1 MSASKPEDWP
11 PGVEQISMEKLGRLG
26 IDGKDRL
33 FWNGRQIE
41 VKSRLD
47 LTGVQKI
54 FAVVVAVMAVLG
66 GLGSFASG
74 FNDLSQ
80 FLCAR
85 NDHVLSCPA
94 PQPAVLPS
102 TQARSA
108 E

>member
-1 MSASKPEDWP
+1 
-11 PGVEQISMEKLGRLG
+11 
-26 IDGKDRL
+26 
-33 FWNGRQIE
+33 
-41 VKSRLD
+41 
-47 LTGVQKI
+47 
-54 FAVVVAVMAVLG
+54 VAVMAVLG